1 MDYVKNIKRK
11 ALHLTNMAYLLADMA
26 NTCVV
31 DADGKLRLLDTCFR
45 QDEKRRY
52 KRAQKIIKDAIK
64 ATNEITEP
72 FYQLKDLEN
81 ACCNSDYLLEALK
94 LIINRTDETEESK
107 TAMLEHIKKL
117 PQVEHVEV

>member
-31 DADGKLRLLDTCFR
+31 DADGKLRLLDMCFR

-94 LIINRTDETEESK
+94 LIINRTDETEEAKRRCWNISRSY
-107 TAMLEHIKKL
+107 HKL
-117 PQVEHVEV
+117 NM